1 MKKYFL
7 IFGIALVNFS
17 AMAQS
22 KIGTIDAEYILNQ
35 MPEMTGVNEG
45 TQTYNKE
52 LQKELETDVAK
63 YETLVKDYQANNTTF
78 SEEDKK
84 AMENEIISLENNI
97 KGFRQKA
104 GVMMQMKHNEL
115 TQPLYEKI
123 NAAMLEVVNEENYT
137 QIFHAGGTSL
147 AFSSEEYDITMKV
160 LKKLGIE
167 VKE

>member
-1 MKKYFL
+1 M
-7 IFGIALVNFS
+7 VSFS
-17 AMAQS
+17 TMAQS

-45 TQTYNKE
+45 IQTYNQE
-52 LQKELETDVAK
+52 LQKELETNVAK

-84 AMENEIISLENNI
+84 AKESEIIGLENDI

-104 GVMMQMKHNEL
+104 GVMMQMKRNEL

-123 NAAMLEVVNEENYT
+123 NAAMLEVVNEENFT

-147 AFSSEEYDITMKV
+147 AFSAEEFDITMKV